1 MSVHCSILG
10 INAAHHSKVDAFV
23 ILKGVEQ
30 ADQPLALSSGKDIAL
45 CQDVA
50 NLVQLEQQL
59 LAHDLQSAHLTRVFL
74 LGQVDLSIA
83 TLTDLCENL
92 EVTLP

>member
-1 MSVHCSILG
+1 MPAVD
-10 INAAHHSKVDAFV
+10 AAHHRKVDALV
-23 ILKGVEQ
+23 VLKGVEQ

-59 LAHDLQSAHLTRVFL
+59 LAHDLQSAHFTRILL
-74 LGQVDLSIA
+74 LGQIDLSIA
-83 TLTDLCENL
+83 TLADLCENL